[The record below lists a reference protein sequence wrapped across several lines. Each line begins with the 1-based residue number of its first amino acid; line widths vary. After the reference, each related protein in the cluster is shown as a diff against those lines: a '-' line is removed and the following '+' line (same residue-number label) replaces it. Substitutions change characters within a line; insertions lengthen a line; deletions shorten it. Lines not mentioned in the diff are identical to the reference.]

1 MKIATLLTLVTG
13 LTASLFLGSCQ
24 NMGFQELPE
33 VVVLVEEPEGEK
45 KVKFVTEV
53 APVLQEKCVICHYD
67 HAPLTGLSFQRR
79 TDLIAEG
86 LNRPILVPGSPDKS
100 TLFLVT
106 VMPDYFVEA
115 MPPAGHKLTDGEATA
130 LYRWIKQGAD
140 WPENIVLKRPPDA

>member
-1 MKIATLLTLVTG
+1 MKTVS
-13 LTASLFLGSCQ
+13 SLFAAVSVVLSAALVSCADLGY
-24 NMGFQELPE
+24 QELPE
-33 VVVLVEEPEGEK
+33 VVVLVEEPEEEK
-45 KVKFVTEV
+45 IDFVSEV
-53 APVLQEKCVICHYD
+53 APVLQEKCVTCHFD

-79 TDLIAEG
+79 KNLIKEG

-115 MPPAGHKLTDGEATA
+115 MPPAGHKLTDAEATA

-140 WPENIVLKRPPDA
+140 WPENVVLKRPPDA